1 MFNVRDNRLASGSV
15 SLYCG
20 QNAGGQFRDVRVD
33 DLRGNAP
40 VVYRFKFT
48 TSDFTDFRHHI
59 HSFQGLVFRAALA
72 DLNDV
77 AASVGAAV
85 ALAAANQQPAEAEA
99 RAYNTLADKALG
111 TAARQPVTRLDVS
124 RVEHGGSAL
133 ALIVRTADPLDWRRT
148 TLSLLLAPAQLLQSD
163 PPTGPRLIRATFA
176 MGAAPQPND
185 ESVTALLD
193 AAHRRTAL
201 ATNIPAAAVQ
211 SGRSLSIPEPR
222 PVGRSL
228 RGIEKRTPGRGVQSS
243 AGGLFLSREPLGGHS
258 LSKLL
263 Q

>member
-1 MFNVRDNRLASGSV
+1 M

-20 QNAGGQFRDVRVD
+20 QNAGGHFRDVRVD

-72 DLNDV
+72 DFNDV

-148 TLSLLLAPAQLLQSD
+148 TPPPPLPPPPSLSL
-163 PPTGPRLIRATFA
+163 
-176 MGAAPQPND
+176 
-185 ESVTALLD
+185 
-193 AAHRRTAL
+193 
-201 ATNIPAAAVQ
+201 
-211 SGRSLSIPEPR
+211 SLSRSPR
-222 PVGRSL
+222 RSSCS
-228 RGIEKRTPGRGVQSS
+228 RTRRPGRG
-243 AGGLFLSREPLGGHS
+243 
-258 LSKLL
+258 
-263 Q
+263 

>member
-1 MFNVRDNRLASGSV
+1 VFNVRDNRLASGSV

-99 RAYNTLADKALG
+99 RVAGDFLSGGADILLTEMKDEEL
-111 TAARQPVTRLDVS
+111 
-124 RVEHGGSAL
+124 
-133 ALIVRTADPLDWRRT
+133 
-148 TLSLLLAPAQLLQSD
+148 LSLVALDL
-163 PPTGPRLIRATFA
+163 
-176 MGAAPQPND
+176 GAAMK
-185 ESVTALLD
+185 E
-193 AAHRRTAL
+193 
-201 ATNIPAAAVQ
+201 
-211 SGRSLSIPEPR
+211 G
-222 PVGRSL
+222 
-228 RGIEKRTPGRGVQSS
+228 
-243 AGGLFLSREPLGGHS
+243 
-258 LSKLL
+258 
-263 Q
+263 

>member
-124 RVEHGGSAL
+124 RVEHL
-133 ALIVRTADPLDWRRT
+133 VRRWR
-148 TLSLLLAPAQLLQSD
+148 
-163 PPTGPRLIRATFA
+163 
-176 MGAAPQPND
+176 
-185 ESVTALLD
+185 
-193 AAHRRTAL
+193 
-201 ATNIPAAAVQ
+201 
-211 SGRSLSIPEPR
+211 
-222 PVGRSL
+222 
-228 RGIEKRTPGRGVQSS
+228 
-243 AGGLFLSREPLGGHS
+243 
-258 LSKLL
+258 
-263 Q
+263 